1 MREFMKRHY
10 WTPGWLIIGAIL
22 LAIAVYSTDTGA
34 WWDFVVGIWVGLWA
48 AYPIIREQHERGRK
62 AGWAAGYE
70 AARQE
75 KA

>member
-10 WTPGWLIIGAIL
+10 WTPGWLIVGVFL
-22 LAIAVYSTDTGA
+22 LVISMFELVQMFLAGLWI
-34 WWDFVVGIWVGLWA
+34 GLWA
-48 AYPIIREQHERGRK
+48 AYPIIRDQHERGRK

-70 AARQE
+70 EARQE